1 MFADHIAQRV
11 LRVEPIAA
19 DDPDLYD
26 AARILG
32 LAIEDDHG
40 GILTP

>member
-1 MFADHIAQRV
+1 MATGAMT
-11 LRVEPIAA
+11 PG
-19 DDPDLYD
+19 LYD

-32 LAIEDDHG
+32 LAIEDERG